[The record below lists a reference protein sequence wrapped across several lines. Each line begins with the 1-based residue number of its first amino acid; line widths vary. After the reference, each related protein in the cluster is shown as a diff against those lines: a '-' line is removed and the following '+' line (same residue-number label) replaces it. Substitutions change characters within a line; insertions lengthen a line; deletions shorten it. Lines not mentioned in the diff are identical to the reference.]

1 MTLELDIR
9 DLSKRYPRGPQALDH
24 ISLSIGPGIFGLLGP
39 NGAGKS
45 TLMRILATLQDA
57 DEGTVRLGDLDPM
70 KNRRALRR
78 QLGYLPQDFGLDPS
92 ATAERLLDHL
102 AELKGLTD
110 RRRRRR
116 AVGDML
122 ERVHLERHRHR
133 KLGTF
138 SGGMK
143 QRFGIAQALIGDPKL
158 LIVDEPTTGLDPEE
172 RRRFFNTLAGLAE
185 RMIVILS
192 THLVDDV
199 TELCDRMAVLKE
211 GSLRFVGSPADAL
224 QRLHGHTWTVA
235 ATPAE
240 LEHRDDLTVLG
251 HRRYLGSIRTHV
263 LADRKPGPEFEST
276 TPELEDVYFSI
287 LSGAMPTGTALSD
300 PDSEPRAAGEEV
312 AA

>member
-1 MTLELDIR
+1 T
-9 DLSKRYPRGPQALDH
+9 
-24 ISLSIGPGIFGLLGP
+24 IGPGIFGLLGP

-45 TLMRILATLQDA
+45 TLMRCLATLQDA
-57 DEGTVRLGDLDPM
+57 DSGTVRLGDLDPSRD
-70 KNRRALRR
+70 RRALRR

-116 AVGDML
+116 AVDAML
-122 ERVHLERHRHR
+122 ERVHLEDHRHR

-143 QRFGIAQALIGDPKL
+143 QRFGIAQALIGAPTL

-172 RRRFFNTLAGLAE
+172 RRRFFNTLADLAE

-199 TELCDRMAVLKE
+199 TELCDRMAVLQA
-211 GSLRFVGSPADAL
+211 GRLRFLGSPADAL
-224 QRLHGHTWTVA
+224 DGLRGRTWTVDA
-235 ATPAE
+235 APEA
-240 LEHRDDLTVLG
+240 LEGRDDLTVLR
-251 HRRYLGSIRTHV
+251 HRRFLGAIRTHV
-263 LADRKPGPEFEST
+263 LADRRPGPDFEAAP
-276 TPELEDVYFSI
+276 PELEDAYFAI
-287 LSGAMPTGTALSD
+287 LSDAK
-300 PDSEPRAAGEEV
+300 PDADRGSETRGEAA
-312 AA
+312 

>member
-1 MTLELDIR
+1 MTLKLDIR
-9 DLSKRYPRGPQALDH
+9 ALSKRYPRGPQALDN
-24 ISLSIGPGIFGLLGP
+24 INLSIEPGIFGLLGP

-57 DEGTVRLGDLDPM
+57 DEGSIRLGDLDPM
-70 KNRRALRR
+70 EDRRALRR

-102 AELKGLTD
+102 AELKGLSD
-110 RRRRRR
+110 RRRRRQ
-116 AVGDML
+116 AVGEML
-122 ERVHLERHRHR
+122 ERVHLEDHRHR

-143 QRFGIAQALIGDPKL
+143 QRFGIAQALIGDPNL

-172 RRRFFNTLAGLAE
+172 RRRFFNTLADLAKC
-185 RMIVILS
+185 MIVILS

-211 GSLRFVGSPADAL
+211 GRLRFVGSPAHAL
-224 QRLHGHTWTVA
+224 QRLRGRTWTVEA
-235 ATPAE
+235 APVD
-240 LEHRDDLTVLG
+240 LEGRDDLTVLG

-263 LADRKPGPEFEST
+263 LSDSRPGPEFESAR
-276 TPELEDVYFSI
+276 PELEDAYFSI
-287 LSGAMPTGTALSD
+287 LSGDLLSGE
-300 PDSEPRAAGEEV
+300 DSEPWPTRGEV